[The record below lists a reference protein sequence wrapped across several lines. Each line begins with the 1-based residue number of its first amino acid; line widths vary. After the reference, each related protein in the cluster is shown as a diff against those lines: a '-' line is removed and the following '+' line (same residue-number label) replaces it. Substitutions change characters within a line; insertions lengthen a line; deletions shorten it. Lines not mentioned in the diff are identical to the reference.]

1 MDNIDKSLNTLMQQ
15 IDSMD
20 ATPHHTSAIP
30 TSNFFSGNGNST
42 GFTYFAKQYFFFW
55 SLFLFL
61 VITILIIRPSFM
73 YHKNPTNGKETLIYY
88 LYEMLKNNIY
98 LQSLIHIQFVNGKLK
113 TTYQLHE

>member
-73 YHKNPTNGKETLIYY
+73 YHKNPTNGKETFIWSNFFVILLTMYFSILL
-88 LYEMLKNNIY
+88 LYW
-98 LQSLIHIQFVNGKLK
+98 IHSRMIL
-113 TTYQLHE
+113 